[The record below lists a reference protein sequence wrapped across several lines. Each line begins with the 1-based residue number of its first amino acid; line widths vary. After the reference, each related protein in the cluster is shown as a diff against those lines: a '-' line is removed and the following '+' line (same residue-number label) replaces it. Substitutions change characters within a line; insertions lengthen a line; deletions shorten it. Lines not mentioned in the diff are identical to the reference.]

1 MLKRIQDMGHWNYR
15 VVRKKHTWHD
25 PTQNTEQENY
35 SYAIHEAYYDDNG
48 YVGAITQEPV
58 APYGDTVEELR
69 HSWVMMVEAFGQP
82 ILDYENIPEPGYNRK
97 DDPLGPLPK
106 EHAQDECIQDIQGKP
121 DEPSIEDEGVSFHEA
136 AYREQR
142 EQERRE
148 TEQHHEKEFYG
159 TPTLKQLIDNVYEDY
174 NRWRKQESHQ

>member
-1 MLKRIQDMGHWNYR
+1 MQHWNYR
-15 VVRKKHTWHD
+15 VVRKKHTWND
-25 PTQNTEQENY
+25 PTQNTEREDY

-97 DDPLGPLPK
+97 NDPFGPLPK
-106 EHAQDECIQDIQGKP
+106 EHAQDECVQDIREKP
-121 DEPSIEDEGVSFHEA
+121 DEPSLEDEGVSFDEA
-136 AYREQR
+136 AYREQQ
-142 EQERRE
+142 EQERIE
-148 TEQHHEKEFYG
+148 TEQHHEKEFGG
-159 TPTLKQLIDNVYEDY
+159 TPTIKQLIDKVYEDY

>member
-1 MLKRIQDMGHWNYR
+1 MGHWNYR
-15 VVRKKHTWHD
+15 VVRKKHTWND
-25 PTQNTEQENY
+25 PTQNTEREDY

-97 DDPLGPLPK
+97 DDPLGSLPK
-106 EHAQDECIQDIQGKP
+106 EHAQDECVQDIQGKP
-121 DEPSIEDEGVSFHEA
+121 DEASLEDEGVSFDEA
-136 AYREQR
+136 AYREQQ

-148 TEQHHEKEFYG
+148 TEQHH
-159 TPTLKQLIDNVYEDY
+159 
-174 NRWRKQESHQ
+174 